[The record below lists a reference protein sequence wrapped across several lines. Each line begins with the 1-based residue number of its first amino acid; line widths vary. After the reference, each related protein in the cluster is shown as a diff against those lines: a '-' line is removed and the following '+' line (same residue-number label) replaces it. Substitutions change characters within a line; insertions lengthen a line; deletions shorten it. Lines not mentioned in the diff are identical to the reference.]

1 MKALFILSMSTALL
15 LFACSNTPS
24 TATETVKENQEA
36 SASTDSIIPEEL
48 PLPSIPDTMREPAQ
62 RAAYLLQHF
71 WDAMDF
77 NDTLRSHNSAF
88 MEQNFANF
96 VSIFPHTDEQSRKDG
111 VVTFLSRASVDPQ
124 AYQLI
129 ATIAD
134 HYLFDPNSPMYD
146 EESYIP
152 FLEQMLTSPLL
163 DATHITRLQYQLR
176 IAKLNRPGMTAADFT
191 YVTREGK
198 RMNLRET
205 KTSEFLLLL
214 FYDPDCEHCQEVLP
228 QVASSPILSDWMDD
242 ARLSVLAI
250 YADMDTE
257 LWKSTAS
264 ELPTLWT
271 VGMDTGA
278 ISQQNLYSLRAMPSL
293 YLLTADKTILLKD
306 ASLTLIE
313 NYLMTYAMEQ

>member
-15 LFACSNTPS
+15 LFACSNTSS

-163 DATHITRLQYQLR
+163 DATHNTRLQYQLR

-205 KTSEFLLLL
+205 KTNEFLLLL

-228 QVASSPILSDWMDD
+228 QVASS
-242 ARLSVLAI
+242 SVLNDMQNSGRLTILAV
-250 YADMDTE
+250 YADIDNE
-257 LWKSTAS
+257 LWQNTNA
-264 ELPTLWT
+264 ELPFSWI
-271 VGMDTGA
+271 VGMDTGN
-278 ISQQNLYSLRAMPSL
+278 ISEKGLYSLRALPSL
-293 YLLTADKTILLKD
+293 YLLDSHKTVILKD
-306 ASLTLIE
+306 ASIYTLE
-313 NYLMTYAMEQ
+313 NALMEMGN